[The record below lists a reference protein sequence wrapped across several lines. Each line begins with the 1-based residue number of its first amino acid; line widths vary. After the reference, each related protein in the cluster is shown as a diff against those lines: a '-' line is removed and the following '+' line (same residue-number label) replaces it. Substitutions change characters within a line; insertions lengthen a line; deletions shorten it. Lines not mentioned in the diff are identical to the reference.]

1 MMEKRVKNQ
10 NKKMNDRQFEKLV
23 QNLQDVMR
31 CPNCSSPYFLDD
43 IHYLGQ
49 MDTMT
54 FLHLRCHKCSTPV
67 FASVAVADQEGG
79 LMEPEIVDEQV
90 IKRRKLSVAES
101 HRMFKPV
108 THDDVLDI
116 HDALFRSGDSLD
128 LFLRPGR

>member
-1 MMEKRVKNQ
+1 MKKRVKIKT
-10 NKKMNDRQFEKLV
+10 KKMNDRQFEKLV

-90 IKRRKLSVAES
+90 IKRRKLSVAEP
-101 HRMFKPV
+101 HGMFKPV

>member
-1 MMEKRVKNQ
+1 MKKRVKNQ

-90 IKRRKLSVAES
+90 IKRRKLSVAEP